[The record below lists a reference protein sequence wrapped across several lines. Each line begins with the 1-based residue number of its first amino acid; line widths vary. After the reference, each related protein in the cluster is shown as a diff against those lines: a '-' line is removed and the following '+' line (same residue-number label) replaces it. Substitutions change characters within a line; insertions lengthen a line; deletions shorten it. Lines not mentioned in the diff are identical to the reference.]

1 MTGLRD
7 WRGLGWAQ
15 KLEEIVTYTIQVGG
29 DVTVG
34 VDDCDLSSKLDDPAD
49 DDDIAALVRVQV
61 GRCDTRRRLGLH
73 ADRERADDSGCRYS
87 VIWSEGQFG
96 GTEDT
101 ASKRGQLRLECSCG
115 YVYSMLHQPPRA
127 HMECGCKRQ

>member
-1 MTGLRD
+1 MTVIRD

-29 DVTVG
+29 DVTVR

-61 GRCDTRRRLGLH
+61 GRCDTRGRLGLH
-73 ADRERADDSGCRYS
+73 TGRE
-87 VIWSEGQFG
+87 
-96 GTEDT
+96 
-101 ASKRGQLRLECSCG
+101 
-115 YVYSMLHQPPRA
+115 
-127 HMECGCKRQ
+127 